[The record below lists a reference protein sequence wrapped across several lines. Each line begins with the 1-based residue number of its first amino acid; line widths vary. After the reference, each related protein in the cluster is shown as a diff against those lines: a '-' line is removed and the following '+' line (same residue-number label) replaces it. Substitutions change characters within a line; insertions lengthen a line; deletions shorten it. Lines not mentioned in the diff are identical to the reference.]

1 VAVPSALTVPVPV
14 AGSADALA
22 RAATDRVASTA
33 TRGSAAVTAW
43 TAVAAGASSGA
54 SPSAAAGS
62 ATATPTTALRKG
74 RTDGECGDQQRD
86 H

>member
-33 TRGSAAVTAW
+33 TRGSAAVAAW

-54 SPSAAAGS
+54 SPSAAGS